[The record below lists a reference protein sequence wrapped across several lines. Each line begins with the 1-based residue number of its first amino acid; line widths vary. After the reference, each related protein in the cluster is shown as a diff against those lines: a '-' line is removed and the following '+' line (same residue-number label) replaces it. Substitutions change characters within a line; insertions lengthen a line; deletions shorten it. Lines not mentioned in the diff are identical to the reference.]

1 MKKKPDLPLFKHD
14 VCYLSSRCTFIYPS
28 LKILKLL
35 ATNYKSGSRNI
46 QKSQISESE
55 LISEVSNLLLAE
67 YKYTAN
73 EKNIYF
79 YTTSYFKL
87 VEFQKI
93 TIMVHIK

>member
-1 MKKKPDLPLFKHD
+1 MVYVIYLVVVHSSTLHLK
-14 VCYLSSRCTFIYPS
+14 YLSFWQQT
-28 LKILKLL
+28 
-35 ATNYKSGSRNI
+35 TNRASRNI

-67 YKYTAN
+67 YKCTAN